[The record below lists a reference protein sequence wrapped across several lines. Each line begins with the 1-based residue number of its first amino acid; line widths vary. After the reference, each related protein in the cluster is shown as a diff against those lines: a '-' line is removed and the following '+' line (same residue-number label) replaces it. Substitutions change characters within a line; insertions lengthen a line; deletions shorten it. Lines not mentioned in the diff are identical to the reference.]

1 MSSDLHK
8 TYDGN
13 FKLKVALAA
22 IKNDRSM
29 EDLSK
34 EFDVAISQIYAWEKQ
49 LEEQGGIVFADKRK
63 PENQN
68 VSNEKKLQAII
79 EKVTAE
85 RDFLV
90 RVLSH

>member
-22 IKNDRSM
+22 VKNDRPV

-34 EFDVAISQIYAWEKQ
+34 EFDVAISQIYAWKKQ

-90 RVLSH
+90 RVLNH

>member
-1 MSSDLHK
+1 MSSGSHK
-8 TYDGN
+8 TYDCN

-22 IKNDRSM
+22 IKNNRPI
-29 EDLSK
+29 EDLIK
-34 EFDVAISQIYAWEKQ
+34 EFNVSTSQVYEWKKQ
-49 LEEQGGIVFADKRK
+49 LEEHGGIIFEDKRK
-63 PENQN
+63 PENQT
-68 VSNEKKLQAII
+68 VTNEKTLQATL

>member
-22 IKNDRSM
+22 IKNDRPM

-34 EFDVAISQIYAWEKQ
+34 EFDVAISQIYAWKKQ
-49 LEEQGGIVFADKRK
+49 LEEQGHLVFADKRK

-68 VSNEKKLQAII
+68 VSNEKKLQATI

>member
-1 MSSDLHK
+1 MSSNLHK
-8 TYDGN
+8 TYDVN
-13 FKLKVALAA
+13 FKLKAALAA
-22 IKNDRSM
+22 IKNDRPI

-34 EFDVAISQIYAWEKQ
+34 EFDVAISQIYAWKKQ
-49 LEEQGGIVFADKRK
+49 LEEQGGMVFADKRK

-68 VSNEKKLQAII
+68 VSNEKKLQETI

-85 RDFLV
+85 RDFLA